1 MKQKLLSAIAFSF
14 FVFFVASAQQS
25 SFKGRVIDKKTG
37 EGLFGATIMV
47 QETKAGAATNFDGNF
62 ELKLNPGNYNIEIT
76 YIGYKKQVLPVKIES
91 GKNYSE
97 IIRLDQEGINLG
109 MVVVTASQFEKSVAE
124 ETVSMDVLDK
134 RLVENSNSR
143 DLGEAVAKTP
153 GVQVQDGQI
162 SIRGGSSYSYGIGS
176 RTAVLVDGNSL
187 QTAGLQDADLKFAPM
202 ENIEQIEVIKGSSS
216 VVYGS
221 SALSGV
227 VNIRTAW
234 AKDTIPETEITAY
247 FGAFANPR
255 HSQLV
260 WWEAHQPNFSGFF
273 VNHKRKVNENVSYVI
288 GGNVD
293 NISSYLQEAS
303 EFRSRMN
310 AKIKIRSKK
319 YEGLNYGTGVNT
331 MWESSDRFIV
341 GQGMGDDA
349 YLSAFST
356 TDRYVRN
363 AISPFLTYSTTT
375 GHKFRFDGQYFNRWR
390 KGNGSDINA
399 SENGFSFHP
408 QYQYTWQRDKIR
420 LIGTTGLPI
429 NYGFTKS
436 NLFPDAGFVTQ
447 TNLATYAQAEMK
459 YEDLSIVGGVRYE
472 YVTQMDAIQ
481 KGLPVF
487 RGGLNYKAGKA
498 SYLRYSWGQGFRVPS
513 IAETRVTGE
522 LINGVFIFPNNEL
535 QTEKSW
541 NMEFGLKQGMKIK
554 DWTGYVDFAFFWQEF
569 PENLI
574 EYRLG
579 LHSIIDPYT
588 GQPYPDVVP
597 LFPGIP
603 VAAGLKPFNVEKARV
618 AGYEFSIGGKGNIGP
633 VEIRTLMGYTYTL
646 PANLN
651 QSDVVES
658 VNNPENQ
665 PGDESLRKV
674 GNYMSDFFK
683 YMFKRIE
690 GDDVNKLLQ
699 FRARHIGIADIEV
712 NYKKLSVGYS
722 WQYFSFPERIPSL
735 YLALFGVL
743 EGSLD
748 QFDLLV
754 PFDKLPELARER
766 NVSLINYVDRHLNG
780 DLVMNARV
788 GFDATEKFRVSVIAK
803 NITNKI
809 YSVRPGRLEPPLNFT
824 IQLKYKF

>member
-1 MKQKLLSAIAFSF
+1 MIKNLLLLIAVSLFS
-14 FVFFVASAQQS
+14 SLTAQQAIL
-25 SFKGRVIDKKTG
+25 KGKVVDRKTN
-37 EGLFGATIMV
+37 EGLFGATIMIPA
-47 QETKAGAATNFDGNF
+47 TKAGTATNFDGNF
-62 ELKLNPGNYNIEIT
+62 ELKLEPGNVEIEIT
-76 YIGYKKQVLPVKIES
+76 YLGYKKQTLNLKFEA
-91 GKNYSE
+91 GKTYNE
-97 IIRLDQEGINLG
+97 IIRMDQEGINLG
-109 MVVVTASQFEKSVAE
+109 VVVVTASQFEKSVAE

-176 RTAVLVDGNSL
+176 RTAVLVDGNTL

-202 ENIEQIEVIKGSSS
+202 ENVEQIEVIKGSSS

-234 AKDTIPETEITAY
+234 AKDTIPETEITTY
-247 FGAFANPR
+247 FGAFADPR
-255 HSQLV
+255 HSQLK
-260 WWEAHQPNFSGFF
+260 WWNAHQPNFAGLF
-273 VNHKRKVNENVSYVI
+273 VNHRRKLNENVSYVI
-288 GGNVD
+288 GANID
-293 NISSYLQEAS
+293 NINSYLEQAN

-310 AKIKIRSKK
+310 AKIKIRSKR
-319 YEGLNYGTGVNT
+319 YEGLTYGTGFNT
-331 MWESSDRFIV
+331 MWESSDRFII

-356 TDRYVRN
+356 TDRYMRN
-363 AISPFLTYSTTT
+363 AIAPFLTYSTHT

-390 KGNGSDINA
+390 KGNGDDINA

-408 QYQYTWQRDKIR
+408 QYQYTWQREKVR
-420 LIGTTGLPI
+420 LIGTTGLPVD
-429 NYGFTKS
+429 YGFTKS
-436 NLFPDAGFVTQ
+436 NLFPDAGYVTQ
-447 TNLATYAQAEMK
+447 INLATYLQAEMK
-459 YEDLSIVGGVRYE
+459 YEDLSIVGGMRYE
-472 YVTQMDAIQ
+472 HVSQMEAIQ
-481 KGLPVF
+481 AGFPVF

-498 SYLRYSWGQGFRVPS
+498 SYIRSSWGQGFRVPS

-541 NMEFGLKQGMKIK
+541 NMELGLKQGMKIK
-554 DWTGYVDFAFFWQEF
+554 EWVGYVDFAFFWQEF

-579 LHSIIDPYT
+579 LHSIIDPFT
-588 GQPYPDVVP
+588 GNP
-597 LFPGIP
+597 FPGVEPIFPGLP

-618 AGYEFSIGGKGNIGP
+618 AGYELSVGGKGMIGP

-651 QSDVVES
+651 DSGVEES
-658 VNNPENQ
+658 IANPEDQ
-665 PGDESLRKV
+665 PGDERLRNV
-674 GNYMSDFFK
+674 GNFMSDFFK
-683 YMFKRIE
+683 YMFRRME
-690 GDDVNKLLQ
+690 GDEVNKLLQ
-699 FRARHIGIADIEV
+699 FRSRHIAIADIEL
-712 NYKKLSVGYS
+712 NYKKWSIGYS

-743 EGSLD
+743 EGSLG
-748 QFDLLV
+748 QFELLV
-754 PFDKLPELARER
+754 PFDQLPDLARER
-766 NVSLINYVDRHLNG
+766 NVSLVNYIDRHQNG
-780 DLVMNARV
+780 DLVMNARI
-788 GFDATEKFRVSVIAK
+788 GFEATERFRVSVIAK

-809 YSVRPGRLEPPLNFT
+809 YSVRPGRLEAPLNFT
-824 IQLKYKF
+824 LQMKVKF

>member
-1 MKQKLLSAIAFSF
+1 MTKNLLLILFSICFSALT
-14 FVFFVASAQQS
+14 AQQAVL
-25 SFKGRVIDKKTG
+25 KGKVIDRKTN
-37 EGLFGATIMV
+37 EGLFGATILV
-47 QETKAGAATNFDGNF
+47 PATKAGTATNFDGNF
-62 ELKLNPGNYNIEIT
+62 EIKADAGNVVFEIT
-76 YIGYKKQVLPVKIES
+76 YLGYKKQTINLKLEA
-91 GKNYSE
+91 GKTYNE
-97 IIRLDQEGINLG
+97 IIRMDQEGINLG
-109 MVVVTASQFEKSVAE
+109 VVVVTASQFEKSVAE

-134 RLVENSNSR
+134 KLVENSNSR

-176 RTAVLVDGNSL
+176 RTAVLVDGNTL

-227 VNIRTAW
+227 INIRTAW
-234 AKDTIPETEITAY
+234 AKDTIPETEITTY

-260 WWEAHQPNFSGFF
+260 WWNAHQPNFAGMFI
-273 VNHKRKVNENVSYVI
+273 NHKKKVNEYVSYVV
-288 GGNVD
+288 GGNID

-319 YEGLNYGTGVNT
+319 YEGLTYGTGVNT
-331 MWESSDRFIV
+331 MWESSDRFII

-349 YLSAFST
+349 YQSAFST
-356 TDRYVRN
+356 TDRYIRN
-363 AISPFLTYSTTT
+363 AIAPFLIYSTHS

-390 KGNGSDINA
+390 KGNGDDINS

-408 QYQYTWQRDKIR
+408 QYQYTWQREKVR
-420 LIGTTGLPI
+420 LIGTTGLPL
-429 NYGFTKS
+429 NYGFSKS
-436 NLFPDAGFVTQ
+436 NLFPEAGFVTQ
-447 TNLATYAQAEMK
+447 TNVATYAQAEMK
-459 YEDLSIVGGVRYE
+459 YQDLSIVGGVRYE
-472 YVTQMDAIQ
+472 YVTQMEAISA
-481 KGLPVF
+481 GFPVF

-541 NMEFGLKQGMKIK
+541 NMELGLKQGMKIK
-554 DWTGYVDFAFFWQEF
+554 EWVGYVDFAFFWQEF

-588 GQPYPDVVP
+588 QQPYPHITP

-603 VAAGLKPFNVEKARV
+603 IAAGLKPFNVEKARV
-618 AGYEFSIGGKGNIGP
+618 AGYELSVGGKGQIGP

-651 QSDVVES
+651 DSDVQES
-658 VNNPENQ
+658 ISNPENQ
-665 PGDESLRKV
+665 PGDENLRKA
-674 GNYMSDFFK
+674 GNYMADFFK

-699 FRARHIGIADIEV
+699 FRSRHIAIADIEF

-722 WQYFSFPERIPSL
+722 WQYFSFPERVPNL

-743 EGSLD
+743 EGSLG
-748 QFDLLV
+748 QNELLA
-754 PFDKLPELARER
+754 PFEQLPELARER
-766 NVSLINYVDRHLNG
+766 NVSLVNYIDRHQKG
-780 DLVMNARV
+780 DLVMNARI
-788 GFDATEKFRVSVIAK
+788 GFDATERFRVSVIAK

-809 YSVRPGRLEPPLNFT
+809 YSVRPGRLEAPLNFT
-824 IQLKYKF
+824 LQLKVKF